1 MITPVSLYR
10 KILREWWIIDSQS
23 HSDELH
29 AALEVDSESAA
40 PSSNRLSLLACFTPV
55 YRFKVSY
62 EFVRATLLHTG
73 I

>member
-10 KILREWWIIDSQS
+10 KMYEWWIIDSQS

-40 PSSNRLSLLACFTPV
+40 CSSTRLPLLVCLTTV
-55 YRFKVSY
+55 YRYKVLY
-62 EFVRATLLHTG
+62 EFLRARLFHTG
-73 I
+73 V